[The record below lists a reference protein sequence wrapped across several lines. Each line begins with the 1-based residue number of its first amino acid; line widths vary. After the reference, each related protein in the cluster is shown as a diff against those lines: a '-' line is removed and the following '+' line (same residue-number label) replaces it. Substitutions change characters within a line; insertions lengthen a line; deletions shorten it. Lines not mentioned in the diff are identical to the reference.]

1 MARRLTVVVA
11 LCLAPAVA
19 GNIFHRIMQDVEE
32 KHARRLLEANQTS
45 AAPAPKA
52 GTTIS
57 AESDPLTA
65 LFGSKIQDALDSD
78 PLLQM
83 AERLKSGD
91 NVALL
96 KEMTDNPTLNELFKD
111 AALAHELV
119 NQQSYL
125 KMIPG
130 VKRFGNRRLAE
141 VGPDEGMDALG
152 AMRTYMDAVVKSTE
166 LMMSP
171 KALAEHFKRW
181 ANPSDPKAKALLEK
195 ATSGDGSAMKH
206 FQQLIL
212 NTEFG
217 EWINLDDTGANGVEP
232 EVGKFLRELRN
243 NDEDDLLSLIDLDG
257 DDQMMEWVKN
267 PMEAVKVA
275 LELTGVN
282 IPK

>member
-1 MARRLTVVVA
+1 MARRLTVLVA

-141 VGPDEGMDALG
+141 VGPDEVVARTCARRRAQPCPYAHVVWTPPGLKPTPSLRCIVHLALCSVRFLIFSAYPTNG
-152 AMRTYMDAVVKSTE
+152 RIHGLCVLPDPRPPYRVWTRWVRCARTWT
-166 LMMSP
+166 
-171 KALAEHFKRW
+171 RW
-181 ANPSDPKAKALLEK
+181 S
-195 ATSGDGSAMKH
+195 S
-206 FQQLIL
+206 
-212 NTEFG
+212 
-217 EWINLDDTGANGVEP
+217 
-232 EVGKFLRELRN
+232 LR
-243 NDEDDLLSLIDLDG
+243 S
-257 DDQMMEWVKN
+257 
-267 PMEAVKVA
+267 
-275 LELTGVN
+275 
-282 IPK
+282 

>member
-1 MARRLTVVVA
+1 
-11 LCLAPAVA
+11 VA

-141 VGPDEGMDALG
+141 VGPDEVSAPHLCPMPCA
-152 AMRTYMDAVVKSTE
+152 AMSVCTCRIDTTGPKPYPHLAIHSAFSPLERPLLQIWRLSD
-166 LMMSP
+166 LM
-171 KALAEHFKRW
+171 AE
-181 ANPSDPKAKALLEK
+181 S
-195 ATSGDGSAMKH
+195 
-206 FQQLIL
+206 
-212 NTEFG
+212 
-217 EWINLDDTGANGVEP
+217 
-232 EVGKFLRELRN
+232 
-243 NDEDDLLSLIDLDG
+243 
-257 DDQMMEWVKN
+257 
-267 PMEAVKVA
+267 
-275 LELTGVN
+275 
-282 IPK
+282 